1 MKLVALILCVLSCI
15 GLGILIIPLFWC
27 IPLTMKVYRAYK
39 GTDFLETKDKVLI
52 LIFVNL
58 LGGLLL
64 LIDSD
69 Y

>member
-27 IPLTMKVYRAYK
+27 IPLTMKVYRAYQ

-52 LIFVNL
+52 LVFVNI
-58 LGGLLL
+58 LGGILL
-64 LIDSD
+64 LIDGD